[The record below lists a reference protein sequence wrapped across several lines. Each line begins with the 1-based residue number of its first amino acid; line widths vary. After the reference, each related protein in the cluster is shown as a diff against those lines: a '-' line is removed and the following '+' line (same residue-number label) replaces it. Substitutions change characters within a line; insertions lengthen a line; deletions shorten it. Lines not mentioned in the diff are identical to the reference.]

1 MFSLVL
7 KSGVTTIIS
16 LHESIEFVSI
26 DYVVILKRFNMLIA
40 IGLLPLYLFFMIY
53 APVYFFPLKK
63 EKESGHML
71 SEHIQ
76 SMQAVQSAYGLEV
89 EGD

>member
-1 MFSLVL
+1 
-7 KSGVTTIIS
+7 
-16 LHESIEFVSI
+16 
-26 DYVVILKRFNMLIA
+26 MLIA